1 VRGGPR
7 PAPPGLPW
15 RGVAAAAGVL
25 LAACAVAR
33 ALPALAERPVRLPVA
48 ARGPDGRPT
57 LLYLFQRADCI
68 RHAALQ
74 RRWSGLRRAGRAVV
88 LGVPLDELPGGER
101 GPRTPNP
108 GFPVRP
114 DLRKEAERLML
125 ELGYRTTPVTVL
137 LDRHG
142 RPRLLLPPPADE
154 AAAEAEE
161 RVVRAALASP

>member
-1 VRGGPR
+1 
-7 PAPPGLPW
+7 
-15 RGVAAAAGVL
+15 VATAAGAL
-25 LAACAVAR
+25 LAACAVVR
-33 ALPALAERPVRLPVA
+33 ALPALADRPVRLAVA
-48 ARGPDGRPT
+48 ARGAGADRPT

-88 LGVPLDELPGGER
+88 LGVPLDELPRGEA
-101 GPRTPNP
+101 GTRTANP

-125 ELGYRTTPVTVL
+125 KLGYQTTPVTVL

-154 AAAEAEE
+154 EAAAAEE